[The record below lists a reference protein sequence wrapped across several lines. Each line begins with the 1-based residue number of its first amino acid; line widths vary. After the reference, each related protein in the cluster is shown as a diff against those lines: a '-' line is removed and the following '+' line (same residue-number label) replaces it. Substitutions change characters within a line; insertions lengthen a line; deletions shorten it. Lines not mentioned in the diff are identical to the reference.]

1 MRASCS
7 KETFSPTRY
16 GGQRKPD
23 LYWAPTAIPIPYK
36 PTNHVKDE
44 HGKDPGIIGSNFRI
58 LKKCQS
64 KLDCSIF
71 EMLVI
76 RKLQPILN
84 KQSDSI
90 RAKLFTELF
99 YFLSPQRFLLLD
111 HAAIFLVLFLRK
123 YFRVLVSVSL
133 PFLLS
138 IVYIWAHAKN
148 STIQLEIEEYKFYFL
163 ELKSM
168 CRGFAPRT
176 INTTCS

>member
-90 RAKLFTELF
+90 RAKLFTEL
-99 YFLSPQRFLLLD
+99 L
-111 HAAIFLVLFLRK
+111 

-176 INTTCS
+176 INTTCI